1 MHLHRV
7 IQPSLFLLSSLAS
20 STFGAI
26 HMSECRCLPMPACR
40 NPGLPRALLYGFNAL
55 WCLLVVAS
63 VGLGSALHQ
72 GYYFISIGCVVLI
85 VATCGAYNI
94 YRTCNEHRQAMDALA
109 AAAPDVTCCG
119 PPPSYEE
126 AMIGQADEPPDYAE
140 VMRMHGLT
148 KQRLQAS
155 AAESQ
160 HLLSCELHSFSVR
173 GEK

>member
-1 MHLHRV
+1 M
-7 IQPSLFLLSSLAS
+7 
-20 STFGAI
+20 TG
-26 HMSECRCLPMPACR
+26 CR

-94 YRTCNEHRQAMDALA
+94 YRTCSEQSYEQAMDVLA
-109 AAAPDVTCCG
+109 GPEVTCYG

-126 AMIGQADEPPDYAE
+126 AMIGQTDEPPDYAE
-140 VMRMHGLT
+140 VVRMLCLA
-148 KQRLQAS
+148 KQPMQNS
-155 AAESQ
+155 TAESQ
-160 HLLSCELHSFSVR
+160 QLLPCEMNSCAVQ

>member
-1 MHLHRV
+1 MT
-7 IQPSLFLLSSLAS
+7 ISLIERATKRKPDLSEFVLAS
-20 STFGAI
+20 FGRNNAAV
-26 HMSECRCLPMPACR
+26 SPCRPCR

-94 YRTCNEHRQAMDALA
+94 YRTCSEHQQAMDALA

-126 AMIGQADEPPDYAE
+126 AVIGQADEPPDYAE

-155 AAESQ
+155 ACGVTALA
-160 HLLSCELHSFSVR
+160 LL
-173 GEK
+173 

>member
-1 MHLHRV
+1 M
-7 IQPSLFLLSSLAS
+7 F
-20 STFGAI
+20 
-26 HMSECRCLPMPACR
+26 ECRCLPMSACR
-40 NPGLPRALLYGFNAL
+40 NLGLPRALLYGFNAL

-94 YRTCNEHRQAMDALA
+94 YRTCSEHQQAIDALA
-109 AAAPDVTCCG
+109 AAAPDVICCG

-126 AMIGQADEPPDYAE
+126 AVIGQTDEPPDYAE
-140 VMRMHGLT
+140 VMRMQCLT
-148 KQRLQAS
+148 KQRQQAS

-160 HLLSCELHSFSVR
+160 HLLPCDLNSFGVR
-173 GEK
+173 DEK